1 MIKAGTAFLF
11 MSAALLASCGQSD
24 SEETDTTQ
32 GAASSAAVQLEEK
45 QPLSDVKSVTD
56 QKGEGETQFN
66 RLLQEQKAVSL
77 FSFLHRDRE
86 QIKQKAGMPQEKGS
100 FEGAPFMRYDSGT
113 FFFPGGSEQA
123 EVFAVQNPEIT
134 AGRVTKQAGSPDEA
148 YENKMEGLW
157 TEEYKYKDGTILIEK
172 QAENAEEISTLWFES
187 S

>member
-1 MIKAGTAFLF
+1 MIKTGTAVLF
-11 MSAALLASCGQSD
+11 MGVALLASCGQSD
-24 SEETDTTQ
+24 MQETGTTQ
-32 GAASSAAVQLEEK
+32 AAASSAALQVQDK

-66 RLLQEQKAVSL
+66 RLLQNEKSVSL
-77 FSFLHRDRE
+77 FSLLHRDRE
-86 QIKQKAGMPQEKGS
+86 QMKQEAGTPQEEGS
-100 FEGAPFMRYDSGT
+100 FEGAPFMRYGSGT

-134 AGRVTKQAGSPDEA
+134 AGGVTEQAGSPDKA

-157 TEEYKYKDGTILIEK
+157 TEEYTYEDGTIIVEK
-172 QAENAEEISTLWFES
+172 QAENTEEISTLWFKS